1 MHIHLASINSQI
13 YLFLIRYEINIM
25 QKSNPRLFGTNGVRG
40 VFGKELTLHLV
51 VDLSYSLATYFKKGP
66 IIIGYDGRKSSP
78 ILSKIV
84 SSVINSAGIDIG
96 NAGLVPTPCL
106 QYATKRVGYNGGIMI
121 TASHN
126 PPEYNGIKPT
136 ANDGVEI
143 SREDELKVEDVY
155 YSKRFSKIDSFGRDY
170 TNETIIDSY
179 IEAVLSL
186 VNVEKIRQRKFTVAM
201 DIGNGA
207 QARVAPVLLNK
218 LGCKLITIN
227 GNIDGDFPGR
237 GSEPTPENLK
247 TLSSMVKNS
256 EADFGVAYDGDGDRS
271 LFCDE
276 EGKVHWGD
284 MVGTAIVRYL
294 LKTKH
299 SGAEVVCPINTTMA
313 LSLVAKE
320 ADSKVIHTKVGSVEV
335 SREMLRRKSFIGLED
350 NGGFMYG
357 KLNEVRDG
365 AMTTALVLEM
375 LSLSNKEEQTLSH
388 TISLLPKIF
397 QYKTKFRCPTKQIA
411 NTIVTM
417 CIEHGSPKKIET
429 LDGAKIWIDEETWIM
444 VRPSGTEPFVR
455 MYAESV
461 DSSLLNS
468 KVSEYRRLIESKIST
483 TQ

>member
-1 MHIHLASINSQI
+1 
-13 YLFLIRYEINIM
+13 M

-155 YSKRFSKIDSFGRDY
+155 YSKRFSKIDGFGRDF

-429 LDGAKIWIDEETWIM
+429 LDGAKIWIDEDTWIM

-483 TQ
+483 T

>member
-1 MHIHLASINSQI
+1 MHIHLASNNSQI
-13 YLFLIRYEINIM
+13 YLFLIIYEINIM
-25 QKSNPRLFGTNGVRG
+25 QNNNPRLFGTNGVRG
-40 VFGKELTLHLV
+40 VFGEELTLNLV

-84 SSVINSAGIDIG
+84 SSVINSAGIDVD

-106 QYATKRVGYNGGIMI
+106 QYAAKQVGYNGGIMI

-143 SREDELKVEDVY
+143 SREDELKVEEIY
-155 YSKRFSKIDSFGRDY
+155 YSKRFSKIDGFGTDY

-179 IEAVLSL
+179 IKTVLSL

-237 GSEPTPENLK
+237 GSEPTPENLM
-247 TLSSMVKNS
+247 TLSNMVKNS

-284 MVGTAIVRYL
+284 MVGTAIVKYL

-299 SGAEVVCPINTTMA
+299 RGAEVVCPINTTMA

-375 LSLSNKEEQTLSH
+375 LSLSDKEEQTLSH

-397 QYKTKFRCPTKQIA
+397 QYKTKFRCPTKEIA

-461 DSSLLNS
+461 DNSLLNS
-468 KVSEYRRLIESKIST
+468 KVSEYRRLIESKISNI
-483 TQ
+483 

>member
-13 YLFLIRYEINIM
+13 YLFLILYEINIM

-40 VFGKELTLHLV
+40 VFGKELTLHLI

-155 YSKRFSKIDSFGRDY
+155 YSKRFSKIDGFGRDF

-299 SGAEVVCPINTTMA
+299 RGAEVVCPINTTMA

-429 LDGAKIWIDEETWIM
+429 LDGAKIWIDEDTWIM

-483 TQ
+483 T

>member
-1 MHIHLASINSQI
+1 
-13 YLFLIRYEINIM
+13 M

-40 VFGKELTLHLV
+40 VFGKELTLHLI

-155 YSKRFSKIDSFGRDY
+155 YSKRFSKIDGFGRDF

-375 LSLSNKEEQTLSH
+375 LSSSNKEEQTLSH

-483 TQ
+483 T

>member
-1 MHIHLASINSQI
+1 
-13 YLFLIRYEINIM
+13 M
-25 QKSNPRLFGTNGVRG
+25 QTNNPRLFGTNGVRG
-40 VFGKELTLHLV
+40 VFGKELTLDLV
-51 VDLSYSLATYFKKGP
+51 VDLSYSLATHFEKGT
-66 IIIGYDGRKSSP
+66 IIIGNDGRKSSP
-78 ILSKIV
+78 LLSKIV
-84 SSVINSAGIDIG
+84 RSVINSAGMDVG

-106 QYATKRVGYNGGIMI
+106 QYATKRGGYKGGIMI

-143 SREDELKVEDVY
+143 SREDELKIEDIY
-155 YSKRFSKIDSFGRDY
+155 YSKKFSKVDSFGRDFN
-170 TNETIIDSY
+170 NETLLDSY
-179 IEAVLSL
+179 IDAVLSL
-186 VNVEKIRQRKFTVAM
+186 VNVEKIRQRKFTVVM

-218 LGCKLITIN
+218 LGCKVITIN

-247 TLSSMVKNS
+247 MLSNMVKNL

-276 EGKVHWGD
+276 KGKVHWGD
-284 MVGTAIVRYL
+284 MVGAAIVRYL

-299 SGAEVVCPINTTMA
+299 RGAEVVCPINTTMA
-313 LSLVAKE
+313 VSLVATE
-320 ADSKVIHTKVGSVEV
+320 AGSKVIHTKVGSVEV

-375 LSLSNKEEQTLSH
+375 LSLSTKEKEEEQTLSH
-388 TISLLPKIF
+388 MISLLPKIF
-397 QYKTKFRCPTKQIA
+397 QYKTKFRCPTKQFA

-417 CIEHGSPKKIET
+417 CLEHGSPKKIET

-455 MYAESV
+455 MYAESA

-468 KVSEYRRLIESKIST
+468 KVGEYRRLIESKIST
-483 TQ
+483 MQ

>member
-1 MHIHLASINSQI
+1 M
-13 YLFLIRYEINIM
+13 M

-155 YSKRFSKIDSFGRDY
+155 YSKRFSKIDGFGRDF

-284 MVGTAIVRYL
+284 MLGTAIVRYL
-294 LKTKH
+294 LNTKH